1 MESTLKTAFVDELR
15 RILPDLYDLDV
26 LGHSPLVPLFGLT
39 QHPDAPSQL
48 QHILTD
54 SIEALRPDADIPPR
68 SKAWRFFNIL
78 HTRYKE
84 QYTQQEVALDLS
96 LSIRQVRRQEKIAQR
111 VLADYLWS
119 HYNLEQ
125 HAPLLDPAAEG
136 REQLD
141 TPSPDQ
147 ELAWLEES
155 IPNEEISADILIQ
168 SVLET
173 TQPHVQA
180 HSVIVQSNIPL
191 DLPSLTVHPTT
202 VRQAILHIITTA
214 ARYAPEGRINIT
226 AQALPQKNSVE
237 IKFEAQRAGRP
248 PLNSQKRDYLDIAKK
263 LISISAGS
271 KTFTRA
277 TEAEIPFTATIMLP
291 VFEECLVLIVDDN
304 ADTLTLLERYLS
316 DSRFQFA
323 GTSNPQEVLTLAEK
337 INPDIIVLDVM
348 LPGVDGWELLGRLRE
363 YPHTGD
369 VPVIVCTILP
379 QEEFAVTLGAAA
391 FLRKPV
397 SRKALLATLDQVLR
411 KAR

>member
-1 MESTLKTAFVDELR
+1 MENTLKTAFVNELR
-15 RILPDLYDLDV
+15 TILPDLYNLDV
-26 LGHSPLVPLFGLT
+26 LGHSPLVQVFGLA
-39 QHPDAPSQL
+39 QHPDAPSKL
-48 QHILTD
+48 QHILTN
-54 SIEALRPDADIPPR
+54 SIEALRPDAGIPPR

-125 HAPLLDPAAEG
+125 HAPLLISSTDK
-136 REQLD
+136 EQVD

-147 ELAWLEES
+147 ELAWLEQS
-155 IPNEEISADILIQ
+155 IPSEEINVDTLLQA
-168 SVLET
+168 VLET
-173 TQPHVQA
+173 AQPHIQSHRVT
-180 HSVIVQSNIPL
+180 VQSNIPA

-214 ARYAPEGRINIT
+214 ARYAPEGRIKIN
-226 AQALPQKNSVE
+226 AQALPQNSVE
-237 IKFEAQRAGRP
+237 IKIEAHRADRP
-248 PLNSQKRDYLDIAKK
+248 PLNSQKRDYLDVAKK
-263 LISISAGS
+263 LIGISEGFL
-271 KTFTRA
+271 TFTRDA
-277 TEAEIPFTATIMLP
+277 KAEIPFTATIMLP
-291 VFEECLVLIVDDN
+291 VSEEALVLIVDDN

-316 DSRFQFA
+316 DSRYQFA
-323 GTSNPQEVLTLAEK
+323 GTSNPQEVLLLAEK

-363 YPHTGD
+363 HPHTGD

-391 FLRKPV
+391 FLRKPI
-397 SRKALLATLDQVLR
+397 SREMLLATLDQVLR

>member
-1 MESTLKTAFVDELR
+1 MESNLKTAFVDELR
-15 RILPDLYDLDV
+15 GILPDLYDLDV
-26 LGHSPLVPLFGLT
+26 LGHSPLVPLFDLD

-48 QHILTD
+48 QHILTNA
-54 SIEALRPDADIPPR
+54 IESLRPDANIPPR

-125 HAPLLDPAAEG
+125 RAHLLDSSTQG
-136 REQLD
+136 KDQVD

-147 ELAWLEES
+147 ELAWLEKSVPSEV
-155 IPNEEISADILIQ
+155 INTDALIAA
-168 SVLET
+168 VLET
-173 TQPHVQA
+173 ARPHIQA
-180 HSVIVQSNIPL
+180 HQVTVHSNIPD

-214 ARYAPEGRINIT
+214 ARYAPEGRLNIA
-226 AQALPQKNSVE
+226 AQALPLKNRVE
-237 IKFEAQRAGRP
+237 INIGVHRANRP
-248 PLNSQKRDYLDIAKK
+248 PLNPQTRDYLDIAKK
-263 LISISAGS
+263 LIGISEGS
-271 KTFTRA
+271 LAFTRDA
-277 TEAEIPFTATIMLP
+277 EAEIPFTATITLP
-291 VFEECLVLIVDDN
+291 VSEEFLVLIVDDN

-316 DSRFQFA
+316 DSRYQFA
-323 GTSNPQEVLTLAEK
+323 GTSKPQEVLTLAEK

-363 YPHTGD
+363 HPHTGN

-379 QEEFAVTLGAAA
+379 QEEFALTLGAAA

-397 SRKALLATLDQVLR
+397 SRETLLVTLDQVLR